1 MTFYANDVH
10 PIPPDHGADDC
21 DDQLPLISRVGR
33 GIKGDS
39 SRVRITDPDSC
50 VETYLEGGHYD
61 EGDKM
66 WHSEWVS
73 ENING
78 GELKYQYNLR
88 PYTLPRTFTITFIYT
103 RPGRHEWSWTTPA
116 IPYIWSTNGQDGPN
130 HDEPEHIVGTGIA
143 TLFLRTMHTSWK
155 ENLVYPIDP
164 DTGKPYPRSYFNAP
178 NQGQAWT
185 SNITFGFGG
194 DIEVPD
200 LDDIA
205 KIIGITKDQ
214 LVEILEGNNVTI
226 NGIEANNLVKYIDK
240 CDDRDLKHLHN
251 DLGFGTTGRVHSNTA
266 FGGEASVKAYIDKL
280 NEDMGEDVDDKVAKL
295 KAHINNLYGIIDN
308 LVSHIY
314 GATLTQDTIGTPS
327 SNVPDGSGCKINW
340 SLGTSFKIPQGNINV
355 LSDDQSNSILTHD
368 AASTKIGDL
377 KGK

>member
-66 WHSEWVS
+66 WHSEWIS
-73 ENING
+73 DNING

-130 HDEPEHIVGTGIA
+130 HDEPDHIVGTGIA

-214 LVEILEGNNVTI
+214 LIEILEGNNVTI

-266 FGGEASVKAYIDKL
+266 FGGEPSVKAYIDKKIQEGV
-280 NEDMGEDVDDKVAKL
+280 EDAVSTALGDVFSKL
-295 KAHINNLYGIIDN
+295 GG
-308 LVSHIY
+308 VIY
-314 GATLTQDTIGTPS
+314 GGLNYDDDTGQLSLNVSNAKIAVGNMNVFTNLNGSQS
-327 SNVPDGSGCKINW
+327 SASIPNKSNTANVSVDPNFIM
-340 SLGTSFKIPQGNINV
+340 T
-355 LSDDQSNSILTHD
+355 DDPGDADTRSI
-368 AASTKIGDL
+368 
-377 KGK
+377 